1 MPKVIVIRA
10 KSFEIDKPLQ
20 VVKMA
25 TIVKSHIVKNN
36 LFVPIKGKN
45 YVMVEGW
52 QFAGGLLGLF
62 PRVVKVEELEKGRW
76 FAEVHIIDKRTG
88 SIVSSGFAVCSKTED
103 RKRSFDDYAILSMAQ
118 TRAIGKAF
126 RNLIGWVMNLAGYEG
141 TPAEE
146 MPKKSK
152 VEKVEPET
160 QLMTTADKIEKIKT
174 RAKALGLNT
183 PKQIA
188 KRIGIN
194 VDFDTM
200 TKKQAAIVYYM
211 LMQTRKI

>member
-194 VDFDTM
+194 VDFATM